1 MKHCARHGG
10 ALVEAVMFAPI
21 IIALLVGTVD
31 LARVTYTFY
40 TLKKTMYTIARYV
53 GTQQG
58 VNFCDSQD
66 PAIVAA
72 TNYALTGSTDS
83 SDNPFVPGLTPE
95 MIQVR
100 IERYD
105 PSSQTLAVCDCS
117 ATGCD
122 SSQGGLP
129 PDFIVVSLDGFQVR
143 PVFWGL
149 TVDPFPLRPT
159 LRVPYGGK

>member
-1 MKHCARHGG
+1 MRRHRG
-10 ALVEAVMFAPI
+10 AALMEAVMFTPI
-21 IIALLVGTVD
+21 IIALLVGTVE

-40 TLKKTMYTIARYV
+40 TLKKIIYTLARCV

-58 VNFCDSQD
+58 VNFCDSED
-66 PAIVAA
+66 PTVVAA
-72 TNYALTGSTDS
+72 KNYALTGSTDS
-83 SDNPFVPGLTPE
+83 SDNPTVPGLTPE

-105 PSSQTLAVCDCS
+105 PASQALAVCDCS

-122 SSQGGLP
+122 SSQGGQA
-129 PDFIVVSLDGFQVR
+129 PDFIVVSLNGFLVR
-143 PVFWGL
+143 PLFWGL

-159 LRVPYGGK
+159 VRVPYGGT